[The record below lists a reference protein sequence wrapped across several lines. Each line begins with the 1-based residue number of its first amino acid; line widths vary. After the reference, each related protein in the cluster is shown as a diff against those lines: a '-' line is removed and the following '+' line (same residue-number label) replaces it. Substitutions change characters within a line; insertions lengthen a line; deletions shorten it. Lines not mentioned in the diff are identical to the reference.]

1 MELGIKLK
9 TYNMIN
15 TENYLDTLDHL
26 SESMG
31 DKITLNQALEIADK
45 MEEATQK
52 VLDKGIE
59 GDSYEMT
66 EYEEILTEV
75 LGK

>member
-1 MELGIKLK
+1 MKINKLE
-9 TYNMIN
+9 THA
-15 TENYLDTLDHL
+15 ENYLDTLDHL

-31 DKITLNQALEIADK
+31 DKITLNQAMEIADK

-52 VLDKGIE
+52 ILDKGYE
-59 GDSYEMT
+59 GDSYEMH
-66 EYEEILTEV
+66 EYNDILDEV

>member
-1 MELGIKLK
+1 
-9 TYNMIN
+9 MIN
-15 TENYLDTLDHL
+15 ISHYVDTLYNL

-52 VLDKGIE
+52 VLNKGIE

-66 EYEEILTEV
+66 EYEDILTEV

>member
-1 MELGIKLK
+1 
-9 TYNMIN
+9 MIN
-15 TENYLDTLDHL
+15 TSHYVDTLHNL

-52 VLDKGIE
+52 VLNKGIE